1 LMFSPFQNDIE
12 PEEATERMKEIQE
25 AYTILT
31 TPDLKK
37 ILDSDPKKL
46 PKNFDRI
53 PTGDEDGD
61 FFEIYTEPFQRFSR
75 WSEKT
80 PVPLLGDANTP
91 IEEVDAFY
99 DFWYE
104 FQSWRIL
111 TGNPK
116 KEGEDGKP
124 PEEGEYD
131 QDQAEDAYERRWM
144 KTENE
149 RERKRLKKGHMK
161 IIAALRDLAFK
172 RDPRVIAARSAER
185 EKVEA
190 EKQAKLAEKLKREAE
205 AKAIADAGKSPKEL
219 AAEAAA
225 QAKRDEERK
234 KVEDKASA
242 AQDEKALAEEQA
254 AKVQAAILARQKK
267 AKEAKSA
274 ATKKKAGA
282 QGKATKKK

>member
-1 LMFSPFQNDIE
+1 
-12 PEEATERMKEIQE
+12 MKEIQE

-31 TPDLKK
+31 TPELKR
-37 ILDSDPKKL
+37 IMDSDPKKL

-61 FFEIYTEPFQRFSR
+61 FFEIYTEPFHRFSR
-75 WSEKT
+75 WSENN
-80 PVPLLGDANTP
+80 PVPQLGGANTP

-99 DFWYE
+99 DFWYD
-104 FQSWRIL
+104 FQSWRII

-116 KEGEDGKP
+116 KEDPEGKKDGKP

-131 QDQAEDAYERRWM
+131 PNQADDAYERRWM

-149 RERKRLKKGHMK
+149 RERKRLKTQHMK
-161 IIAALRDLAFK
+161 VIATLRDLAFK
-172 RDPRVIAARSAER
+172 RDPRVIAARSVER
-185 EKVEA
+185 ETIEA

-219 AAEAAA
+219 AAETAV
-225 QAKRDEERK
+225 QAKRDEEK
-234 KVEDKASA
+234 KQLDEKATA
-242 AQDEKALAEEQA
+242 AQDEKSQAEEQA

-267 AKEAKSA
+267 AKEAKA
-274 ATKKKAGA
+274 ATAKKKAGA